1 MAHGESKINNKR
13 LAAVLILT
21 LSFASACAAE
31 TEPQTASICHGNYAN
46 GSLEHGKKLPSHGE
60 NFKAYSSLGVQAGR
74 TYVHSKVYDV
84 IVDAY
89 KTLKTTAPGKLYI
102 YGETGLE
109 TGGRFRPHKTHQN
122 GLSVDFFVPVL
133 NKRNESVALPIGI
146 TNKLGYNIEFD
157 QDARFGELRI
167 DFDAM
172 AEHLLALRRTAEKN
186 GVGIRVAI
194 FDNTYQPRLM
204 ATATGKKLPT
214 LLRFSVSK
222 PWVRHDEH
230 YHVDFIAPCQ

>member
-1 MAHGESKINNKR
+1 MTAARESIAKRKR
-13 LAAVLILT
+13 LAALLILSLT
-21 LSFASACAAE
+21 SACAAA
-31 TEPQTASICHGNYAN
+31 TEQQITSMCHGTYAN
-46 GSLEHGKKLPSHGE
+46 GSLEHGQKLPSNGE

-84 IVDAY
+84 IIDAY
-89 KTLKTTAPGKLYI
+89 KALETTAPGKFYI

-133 NKRNESVALPIGI
+133 NKRNVSVELPIGI
-146 TNKLGYNIEFD
+146 TNQLGYNIEFD
-157 QDARFGELRI
+157 QDGRFDEFHI

-172 AEHLLALRRTAEKN
+172 AEHLLALRRAAGKN
-186 GVGIRVAI
+186 GVGIRVVI
-194 FDNTYQPRLM
+194 FDNAYQPRLM
-204 ATATGKKLPT
+204 ATSSGKKLPA

-230 YHVDFIAPCQ
+230 YHVDFIVPCQ